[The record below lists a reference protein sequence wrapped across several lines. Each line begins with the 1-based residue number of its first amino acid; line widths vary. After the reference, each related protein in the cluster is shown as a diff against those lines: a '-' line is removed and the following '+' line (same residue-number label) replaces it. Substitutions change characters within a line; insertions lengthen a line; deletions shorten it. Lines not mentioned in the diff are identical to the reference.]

1 MVLNL
6 FGSVIL
12 FPGISGNESDLCR
25 DLCKMMFKAV
35 LSVRSLSKLQQLVM
49 DREAWHAAVHGVPKS
64 WTLLSD

>member
-35 LSVRSLSKLQQLVM
+35 LSVRTKY
-49 DREAWHAAVHGVPKS
+49 A
-64 WTLLSD
+64 TT